1 MAELGYWIGD
11 HPFAATVILVV
22 FLIAVVMAITSTVKY
37 KKEVKNSKL
46 LTSNKKQVER
56 ELEEKSKVLSN
67 TNREVEAY
75 KKERE
80 ESQRIIDKL
89 STENNGLMVEV
100 SSLKSQLETK
110 VKKSEAAKKAAE
122 TRKKNKENSK
132 ISR

>member
-56 ELEEKSKVLSN
+56 ELEEKSKILSN

-110 VKKSEAAKKAAE
+110 AKKSEAAKKAAE
-122 TRKKNKENSK
+122 TRKKNKEKSK
-132 ISR
+132 ISK

>member
-11 HPFAATVILVV
+11 HPFAATIIIVV
-22 FLIAVVMAITSTVKY
+22 FAIFLIMAITSTIKY
-37 KKEVKNSKL
+37 KKEVSNSKL
-46 LTSNKKQVER
+46 LTSNKKHVER
-56 ELEEKSKVLSN
+56 ELEEKEKILLN
-67 TNREVEAY
+67 NKKEIEAY

>member
-56 ELEEKSKVLSN
+56 ELEEKSKILSN

>member
-110 VKKSEAAKKAAE
+110 AKKSEAAKKAAE

>member
-110 VKKSEAAKKAAE
+110 TKKSEAAKKAAE

-132 ISR
+132 ISK

>member
-56 ELEEKSKVLSN
+56 ELEEKSKILSN
-67 TNREVEAY
+67 TNREIEAY

-80 ESQRIIDKL
+80 ESQRLINKL

-110 VKKSEAAKKAAE
+110 TKKSEAAKKAAE

>member
-46 LTSNKKQVER
+46 LTSNKRQVER

-110 VKKSEAAKKAAE
+110 TKKSEAAKKAAE

>member
-11 HPFAATVILVV
+11 HPFAATVILIV

-67 TNREVEAY
+67 TNREVETY

-89 STENNGLMVEV
+89 STENNELMIEV

-110 VKKSEAAKKAAE
+110 TKKSEAAKKAAE
-122 TRKKNKENSK
+122 TRKKNKEKSK
-132 ISR
+132 ISK

>member
-1 MAELGYWIGD
+1 MAELGYWIGG

-110 VKKSEAAKKAAE
+110 AKKSEAAKKAAE

>member
-46 LTSNKKQVER
+46 LTSNKRQVER
-56 ELEEKSKVLSN
+56 ELEEKSKILSN
-67 TNREVEAY
+67 TNREIEAY

-80 ESQRIIDKL
+80 ESQRLINKL

-110 VKKSEAAKKAAE
+110 AKKSEAAKKAAE

>member
-67 TNREVEAY
+67 INREVEAY

-110 VKKSEAAKKAAE
+110 AKKSEAAKKAAE

>member
-11 HPFAATVILVV
+11 HPFAATIIIVV
-22 FLIAVVMAITSTVKY
+22 FIISLIMAITSTIKY

-56 ELEEKSKVLSN
+56 ELEEKSKILSN

-110 VKKSEAAKKAAE
+110 AKKSEAAKKAAE
-122 TRKKNKENSK
+122 TRKKNKEKSK

>member
-11 HPFAATVILVV
+11 HPFASTVILVV

-56 ELEEKSKVLSN
+56 ELEEKSKILSN

-110 VKKSEAAKKAAE
+110 TKKSEAAKKAAE

>member
-110 VKKSEAAKKAAE
+110 TKKSEAAKKAAE